1 MEDTD
6 FHELGRQLFTEFG
19 SMHQR
24 VSRFADQALGGE
36 MAVMRALMRAGGS
49 RTPSELADRAWVSS
63 ARIANILRAL
73 EAKGWVEREHS
84 KTDRRRV
91 HVTVTDKGFRA
102 TPKSNAG
109 NSRTAPRLSSS
120 SSAKQIPKRW
130 CAFLGVP
137 TKLSTAIKKGE
148 MPSEDSQAL

>member
-49 RTPSELADRAWVSS
+49 LTPSELADRAWVSS

-91 HVTVTDKGFRA
+91 HVTVTDKGFQD
-102 TPKSNAG
+102 
-109 NSRTAPRLSSS
+109 LE
-120 SSAKQIPKRW
+120 IKRR
-130 CAFLGVP
+130 
-137 TKLSTAIKKGE
+137 
-148 MPSEDSQAL
+148 

>member
-6 FHELGRQLFTEFG
+6 FRELGRQLLAEFG

-24 VSRFADQALGGE
+24 VSRFADKALGGE
-36 MAVMRALMRAGGS
+36 MAVMRALLLAGGS
-49 RTPSELADRAWVSS
+49 LTPSELANRAWVSS

-91 HVTVTDKGFRA
+91 HVTVTDKGRQDLEIKRREFEDRA
-102 TPKSNAG
+102 A
-109 NSRTAPRLSSS
+109 
-120 SSAKQIPKRW
+120 
-130 CAFLGVP
+130 AFLEQ
-137 TKLSTAIKKGE
+137 LGE
-148 MPSEDSQAL
+148 EDTNELVRLLRRTNQIIDHNHERRDAE

>member
-36 MAVMRALMRAGGS
+36 MAVMRALILAGGS
-49 RTPSELADRAWVSS
+49 LTPSELADRAWVSS

-73 EAKGWVEREHS
+73 EP
-84 KTDRRRV
+84 
-91 HVTVTDKGFRA
+91 RA
-102 TPKSNAG
+102 G
-109 NSRTAPRLSSS
+109 
-120 SSAKQIPKRW
+120 SSASTQR
-130 CAFLGVP
+130 P
-137 TKLSTAIKKGE
+137 TVVAYTSR
-148 MPSEDSQAL
+148 